1 VTDAAASTARHAY
14 AAESIGTRVHTALRW
29 RTCPFAAVAA
39 AVPRAGH
46 VLDAGCGHGL
56 FSLYLAAQAPDRRVT
71 GVDVDADKL
80 TVARRAAA
88 RAGLAARVS
97 FEPVDADWRP
107 EPSWDAIV
115 EVDMLYLLGRSRA
128 VDWLHSAARALAPRG
143 RVVVKELDV
152 SPPWKARWSRAQEVL
167 ATRVLRITE
176 GDDLELVP
184 CAEVT
189 AAMTE
194 TGLAAEAH
202 RLDHR
207 RLHPHYLAVG
217 TRTFP

>member
-14 AAESIGTRVHTALRW
+14 TAESIGTRVHTALRW
-29 RTCPFAAVAA
+29 RTCPFAAVAN
-39 AVPRAGH
+39 AVPRAGR

-56 FSLYLAAQAPDRRVT
+56 LSLYLAAQASDRRVT
-71 GVDVDADKL
+71 GIDVDADKL

-88 RAGLAARVS
+88 RAGLDTRVS
-97 FEPVDADWRP
+97 FEPVDVGWRP
-107 EPSWDAIV
+107 GPWWDAIV

-128 VDWLHSAARALAPRG
+128 MEWLHSAAGALAPGG
-143 RVVVKELDV
+143 RLVVKELDV

-189 AAMTE
+189 AAMAE
-194 TGLAAEAH
+194 TGLATEAH

-217 TRTFP
+217 TRTLS